1 MCACVQVV
9 NGLATPKCV
18 AARTIEDITPEAKPD
33 DPIPPAPPITAT
45 VSRAAAAPAAK
56 LAAPPSEQ
64 KRRIELASQA
74 VALNMAFY
82 EIQRAGVKPPDADK
96 AVPQV
101 RVFPWAALAVM
112 VGSITRSGSV
122 TKWLCEFG
130 CCSLWL
136 EHTLQLVLHHVSC
149 KNHLTGVVA
158 SAWTGALTSRLDQSD
173 SMVNNIN

>member
-1 MCACVQVV
+1 VCACVQVV

-101 RVFPWAALAVM
+101 RLFPWAALAACSDGWKYHATRLC
-112 VGSITRSGSV
+112 GS
-122 TKWLCEFG
+122 G
-130 CCSLWL
+130 CRSLWL
-136 EHTLQLVLHHVSC
+136 EHTLQLVLHHVSR
-149 KNHLTGVVA
+149 KSH
-158 SAWTGALTSRLDQSD
+158 
-173 SMVNNIN
+173 